1 MMPKSVFILTAIIKG
16 FLKNL
21 GFLRPQADS
30 FETALVSWLD
40 QMMRGKKGT
49 PLEDI
54 LTSAAK
60 PIDLNNELII
70 ACMYLLTRLS
80 RKQYAN
86 DAGYRKGMDEF
97 HKQAYQW
104 FVKGAD
110 QDIGHAEPFEKML
123 RTRYAEYDAA
133 LSRNDD
139 PGIHQFSK
147 AFLAAAKDSLKA
159 NGLPLAM
166 CAMGFSSFVQ
176 SGDAALKGAR
186 ERYPELQS
194 SRG

>member
-1 MMPKSVFILTAIIKG
+1 MPRSVFILITIIRG

-30 FETALVSWLD
+30 FEAILVRWLD

-80 RKQYAN
+80 RKQYAS

-123 RTRYAEYDAA
+123 RTRYVEYDAA
-133 LSRNDD
+133 FSRNDN
-139 PGIHQFSK
+139 PGIHHFSK

-159 NGLPLAM
+159 DGLPLAT
-166 CAMGFSSFVQ
+166 CAMAFSSFVEA
-176 SGDAALKGAR
+176 GDAALKEAR
-186 ERYPELQS
+186 ERYPELRK

>member
-1 MMPKSVFILTAIIKG
+1 MTAISSFIKG

-30 FETALVSWLD
+30 FETALVRWLD

-54 LTSAAK
+54 LISAAK

-80 RKQYAN
+80 RKHYEAEVR
-86 DAGYRKGMDEF
+86 YRKGMDEF
-97 HKQAYQW
+97 HAQAYRW

-133 LSRNDD
+133 FSRNDG
-139 PGIHQFSK
+139 PGIHHFSK
-147 AFLAAAKDSLKA
+147 AFLAAAKNSLKA
-159 NGLPLAM
+159 DGLPLAT

-176 SGDAALKGAR
+176 SGDAALKEAR
-186 ERYPELQS
+186 ERYPAPRQ